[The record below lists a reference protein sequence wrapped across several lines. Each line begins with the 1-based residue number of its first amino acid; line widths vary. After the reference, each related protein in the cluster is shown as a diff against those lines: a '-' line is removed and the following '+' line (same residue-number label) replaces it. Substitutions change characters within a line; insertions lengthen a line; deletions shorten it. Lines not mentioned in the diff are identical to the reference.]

1 MGLLEQIN
9 SPDDLRKIQKRKLP
23 ELAREIRE
31 CIIKTVSE
39 TGGHLASSLGVVELT
54 LALHYVLNSPV
65 DKIIWD
71 VGHQAYAHKLL
82 TGRRERFSS
91 LRQYGG
97 ISGFPRMTES
107 EHDAFGT
114 GHSSTSISA
123 ALGMAAA
130 RDLNGEKYRIVA
142 VIGDGSLSSGL
153 ALEGLNQTGHLKK
166 DVIVILNDNEW
177 SISQNVGALSTYLN
191 RIMTG
196 KFYTSF
202 RKRLERFLKSI
213 PFTGDMLAKAGRR
226 LEELAKGLI
235 VPGIL
240 FEELGFTYIGP
251 IPGHSID
258 DLIVTLQN
266 AQNFNGPVLI
276 HVITKKGLGYDF
288 AEENP
293 EKFHGVSP
301 FVIESGEAR
310 KKKTKRSYTSV
321 FAEEIVK
328 IGEKNRDI
336 VAITAAMPGGTGLEK
351 FGKRFP
357 ERFFDVGISE
367 SHGITFAAGLAARG
381 KIPVAAIYSTFLQR
395 SYDQIVHDVC
405 LQNLHVVFILDRGG
419 IVGDDGATH
428 QGIFDFSYLRHIP
441 NITVMA
447 PSDEVELRGMLH
459 FAVAMGS
466 PVAMRY
472 PRGEISG
479 AFDPNELSRILCGKG
494 RTLVAGDDLTVVAIG
509 STVYPALEAASML
522 LNHGVSAEVIDGRFV
537 KPIDDEIVVSSACKT
552 GKVITVEENVL
563 AGGFGSGVVEVLAD
577 KGLTGIKYMRL
588 GINDRFL
595 EHGSQ
600 AQLRQILG
608 IDARG
613 IYESALLLLED
624 KKREEATSDRSYK
637 AEIGKII

>member
-1 MGLLEQIN
+1 MGLLEKIN
-9 SPDDLRKIQKRKLP
+9 SPQDLKKIPKGRLSEVAN
-23 ELAREIRE
+23 ELRE
-31 CIIKTVSE
+31 CIIETVSD

-54 LALHYVLNSPV
+54 LAIHYVLNSPV

-82 TGRRERFSS
+82 TGRRDSFST
-91 LRQYGG
+91 LRQFGG
-97 ISGFPRMTES
+97 LSGFPKITES

-130 RDLNGEKYRIVA
+130 RDLNTEKYRIVA

-153 ALEGLNQTGHLKK
+153 ALEGLNQAGHINK
-166 DVIVILNDNEW
+166 DFIVILNDNEW
-177 SISQNVGALSTYLN
+177 SISQNVGAISSYLN

-196 KFYTSF
+196 RLYTGF

-213 PFTGDMLAKAGRR
+213 PFTGDILAKAGRR
-226 LEELAKGLI
+226 FEELAKGLI

-258 DLIVTLQN
+258 DLIITLQN

-276 HVITKKGLGYDF
+276 HVITTKGMGYNF

-293 EKFHGVSP
+293 EKFHGVGP
-301 FVIESGEAR
+301 FVIESGETR
-310 KKKTKRSYTSV
+310 KKKRKRSYTSV

-328 IGEKNRDI
+328 LGEMDNDI
-336 VAITAAMPGGTGLEK
+336 VAITAAMPGGTGLEE
-351 FGKRFP
+351 FGQRFP
-357 ERFFDVGISE
+357 DRFFDVGISE

-395 SYDQIVHDVC
+395 AYDQIVHDVC

-428 QGIFDFSYLRHIP
+428 QGIFDLSYLRHIP

-459 FAVAMGS
+459 FALGLGS
-466 PVAMRY
+466 PVAIRY
-472 PRGEISG
+472 PRGEILGVDDTGEIPEITSG
-479 AFDPNELSRILCGKG
+479 TSRVL
-494 RTLVAGDDLTVVAIG
+494 TEGDDLTIVAIG
-509 STVYPALEAASML
+509 SSVGLAMDAASML
-522 LNHGVSAEVIDGRFV
+522 EKRGVRSEVIDGRFV
-537 KPIDDEIVVSSACKT
+537 KPIDAEAIESSARKT
-552 GKVITVEENVL
+552 GKVVTVEENVL
-563 AGGFGSGVVEVLAD
+563 AGGFGSGVIEFLTD
-577 KGLTGIKYMRL
+577 RELTGIKFLRL
-588 GINDRFL
+588 GIDDRFV

-600 AQLRQILG
+600 EQLRAKLG
-608 IDARG
+608 IDSIG
-613 IYESALLLLED
+613 IYENSLRLFQE
-624 KKREEATSDRSYK
+624 KKVSQNASTHSIK
-637 AEIGKII
+637 AEIGKIL

>member
-1 MGLLEQIN
+1 MGLLEKIN
-9 SPDDLRKIQKRKLP
+9 SPQDLKRIPKGTLP
-23 ELAREIRE
+23 EVANELRE
-31 CIIKTVSE
+31 CIIETVSE

-54 LALHYVLNSPV
+54 LAIHYVLNSPV

-82 TGRRERFSS
+82 TGRRDSFST
-91 LRQYGG
+91 LRQFGG
-97 ISGFPRMTES
+97 LSGFPKITES

-130 RDLNGEKYRIVA
+130 RDLNAEKYRIVA

-153 ALEGLNQTGHLKK
+153 ALEGLNQAGHINK
-166 DVIVILNDNEW
+166 DFIVILNDNEW
-177 SISQNVGALSTYLN
+177 SISQNVGAISSYLN

-196 KFYTSF
+196 RLYTGF

-226 LEELAKGLI
+226 FEELAKGLI

-258 DLIVTLQN
+258 DLIITLQN

-276 HVITKKGLGYDF
+276 HVITTKGMGYNF

-293 EKFHGVSP
+293 EKFHGVGP
-301 FVIESGEAR
+301 FVIESGETR
-310 KKKTKRSYTSV
+310 KKKRKRSYTSV

-328 IGEKNRDI
+328 LGEMDNDI
-336 VAITAAMPGGTGLEK
+336 VAITAAMPGGTGLEE
-351 FGKRFP
+351 FGQRFP
-357 ERFFDVGISE
+357 DRFFDVGISE

-395 SYDQIVHDVC
+395 AYDQIVHDVC

-428 QGIFDFSYLRHIP
+428 QGIFDLSYLRHIP

-459 FAVAMGS
+459 FALGLGS
-466 PVAMRY
+466 PVAIRY
-472 PRGEISG
+472 PRGEILGVDDTGEIPEITSG
-479 AFDPNELSRILCGKG
+479 TSRVL
-494 RTLVAGDDLTVVAIG
+494 TEGDDLTIVAIG
-509 STVYPALEAASML
+509 SSVGLAMDAASML
-522 LNHGVSAEVIDGRFV
+522 EKRGVRSEVIDGRFV
-537 KPIDDEIVVSSACKT
+537 KPIDAEAIESSARKT
-552 GKVITVEENVL
+552 GKVVTVEENVL
-563 AGGFGSGVVEVLAD
+563 AGGFGSGVIEFLTD
-577 KGLTGIKYMRL
+577 RELTGIKFLRL
-588 GINDRFL
+588 GIDDRFV

-600 AQLRQILG
+600 EQLRAKLG
-608 IDARG
+608 IDSIG
-613 IYESALLLLED
+613 IYENSLRLFQE
-624 KKREEATSDRSYK
+624 KKVSQNASTHSIK
-637 AEIGKII
+637 AEIGKIL